1 MARIELRQ
9 TPRLSQT
16 QRLILSPTLQQS
28 LELLQLPSLELDRLI
43 EAELSENP
51 LLEIEQE
58 EPSDDAPAA
67 DQPAEQP
74 EDQPNETDQQSQ
86 EEDLEPRRE
95 DEKEDHLEFLEG
107 LLETREERSGWAGE
121 EQWRPEVASGETL
134 SMHLLAQV
142 LDMHP
147 SPEVEEAARY
157 IVYSLDTHGL
167 LSMTGEEL
175 RAGWEGSPE
184 SLERALELVQSL
196 EPVGVARFSV
206 QEALTAQLL
215 EKGHAPDSVACR
227 IVAEF
232 FDDLASHNWPRIAR
246 ALGTTPHEVQKAVD
260 EITGLNP
267 YPGSDFAPDQNS
279 TVIPDVIIEKIEG
292 RFLAFLNDS
301 RFPTLVISERNRRIL
316 ESRTS
321 PPEVKE
327 YVREKY
333 RRASFFLRSIDQRQQ
348 TVRRIAE
355 FLAEYQQ
362 PFLEHGVEALK
373 PLTLQQAAEALGC
386 NQSTISR
393 AINGKYV
400 QSPQGVME
408 MRYFFSRGLPE
419 SEGVS
424 TRTVKEELR
433 RIVDSEDAAA
443 PLSDEA
449 IVRLLLARGFSVK
462 RRTVANY
469 RNQLGIPPAR
479 DRKRY

>member
-16 QRLILSPTLQQS
+16 QRLILSPTLQQA
-28 LELLQLPSLELDRLI
+28 LELLQIPSIELDRLI

-58 EPSDDAPAA
+58 EPPDETPPA
-67 DQPAEQP
+67 DQTADQSQDAE
-74 EDQPNETDQQSQ
+74 QQSQ

-95 DEKEDHLEFLEG
+95 DENEDHLEFLEG
-107 LLETREERSGWAGE
+107 LLESSEERSGWAPE

-147 SPEVEEAARY
+147 SAEVEEAARY
-157 IVYSLDTHGL
+157 IIYSLDTHGL
-167 LSMTGEEL
+167 LSMPMEDL

-184 SLERALELVQSL
+184 ALDRALELVQSL

-206 QEALTAQLL
+206 GEALTAQLL
-215 EKGHAPDSVACR
+215 QKGHAPDSVACR

-246 ALGTTPHEVQKAVD
+246 ILGTTPRAVQEAVD
-260 EITGLNP
+260 EITRLNP

-279 TVIPDVIIEKIEG
+279 TIIPDVIIEKIEG
-292 RFLAFLNDS
+292 RFMAFLNDS
-301 RFPTLVISERNRRIL
+301 RFPSLVISERNRRIL
-316 ESRTS
+316 ESPNA
-321 PPEVKE
+321 PPEVKD
-327 YVREKY
+327 YVRDKY
-333 RRASFFLRSIDQRQQ
+333 KRASLFLRSIDQRQQ

-355 FLAEYQQ
+355 FLAEYQE
-362 PFLEHGVEALK
+362 PFLERGVEALR
-373 PLTLQQAAEALGC
+373 PLTLQQAAEALGY

-400 QSPQGVME
+400 QSPQGVTE

-433 RIVDSEDAAA
+433 RIVESEDSSS

-449 IVRLLLARGFSVK
+449 IVKMLLSRGFSVK